1 MTMNSFN
8 NEIMDLLDGDTPRKK
23 YQSLI
28 ELRNRNVRMSQALQ
42 IWATADL
49 RNTKMETSILNEE
62 EIIKIQELS
71 K

>member
-1 MTMNSFN
+1 MNSFN
-8 NEIMDLLDGDTPRKK
+8 NQIMDLLDGDTPRKK

-49 RNTKMETSILNEE
+49 RNTKMETSILNEDE
-62 EIIKIQELS
+62 TIKIQELS

>member
-1 MTMNSFN
+1 MNSFT

-28 ELRNRNVRMSQALQ
+28 ELRNRNVRLSQALQ

-49 RNTKMETSILNEE
+49 RNTKMESSILNED
-62 EIIKIQELS
+62 EINKVQELS

>member
-1 MTMNSFN
+1 MNSFT

-28 ELRNRNVRMSQALQ
+28 ELRNRNVRLSQALQ

>member
-1 MTMNSFN
+1 MNSFN

-42 IWATADL
+42 IWANADL
-49 RNTKMETSILNEE
+49 RNTQMQSSILTED
-62 EIIKIQELS
+62 EIVKIQELS

>member
-1 MTMNSFN
+1 MNSFI

-42 IWATADL
+42 IWAEADL
-49 RNTKMETSILNEE
+49 RNSKMEHSILNDD
-62 EIIKIQELS
+62 EIKRVQEFS

>member
-1 MTMNSFN
+1 MNSFN

>member
-1 MTMNSFN
+1 MNSFN

-49 RNTKMETSILNEE
+49 RNTKMGTSILNEE
-62 EIIKIQELS
+62 EIAKIQELS

>member
-1 MTMNSFN
+1 MNSFN
-8 NEIMDLLDGDTPRKK
+8 NQIMDLLDGDTPRKK

-62 EIIKIQELS
+62 ETIKIQELS

>member
-1 MTMNSFN
+1 MNSFT

-28 ELRNRNVRMSQALQ
+28 ELRNRNVRLSQALQ

-49 RNTKMETSILNEE
+49 RNTKMESSILNEE
-62 EIIKIQELS
+62 ETNKVQELS

>member
-1 MTMNSFN
+1 MNSFI
-8 NEIMDLLDGDTPRKK
+8 NEIIDLLDGDTPRKK

-28 ELRNRNVRMSQALQ
+28 ELRKRNVRMSQALQ

-62 EIIKIQELS
+62 ETIKIQELL

>member
-62 EIIKIQELS
+62 ETIKIQELS

>member
-1 MTMNSFN
+1 MNSFN
-8 NEIMDLLDGDTPRKK
+8 NQIMDLLDGDTPRKK

-62 EIIKIQELS
+62 EIAKIQELS

>member
-1 MTMNSFN
+1 MNSFI
-8 NEIMDLLDGDTPRKK
+8 NEIIDLLDGDTPRKK

-62 EIIKIQELS
+62 ETIKIQELL

>member
-1 MTMNSFN
+1 MTMNSFT

-28 ELRNRNVRMSQALQ
+28 ELRNRNVRLSQALQ

>member
-49 RNTKMETSILNEE
+49 RNTKMGTSILNEE
-62 EIIKIQELS
+62 EIAKIQELS